1 MKNSLKDRGEIIYST
16 CSILPEENNKN
27 IIKFLN
33 ENSNFSIPK
42 IDQDFPDIFKNKLGG
57 ITILPNNRGYE
68 GMFAVKIKK
77 NA

>member
-1 MKNSLKDRGEIIYST
+1 MKNSLKDRGEIVYST

-42 IDQDFPDIFKNKLGG
+42 IHQDFPDIFKNKLGG